1 MTALVIIFAV
11 SIALVIGWAVPQVC
25 DDCATGEYGWAAFG
39 AAVTGFCVALLL
51 AIVIGA
57 INTAGVN

>member
-1 MTALVIIFAV
+1 MTALILISAV
-11 SIALVIGWAVPQVC
+11 SVALIGCWSVLQIC
-25 DDCATGEYGWAAFG
+25 DDCAAGEYGWAAFG
-39 AAVTGFCVALLL
+39 AATTGLCVALLL